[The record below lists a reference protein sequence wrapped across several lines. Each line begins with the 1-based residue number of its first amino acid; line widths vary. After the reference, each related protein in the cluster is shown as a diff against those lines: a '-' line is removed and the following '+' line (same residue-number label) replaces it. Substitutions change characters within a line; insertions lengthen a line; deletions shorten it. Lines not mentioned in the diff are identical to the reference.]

1 MAEMDQDNKRD
12 NDDADFDDE
21 LASLSADEKAAF
33 EKIMAEINAASGPPE
48 EPAGDAS
55 EKPPLKADTNAKD
68 GSGSA
73 MASDS
78 VDVSSPS
85 DDADV
90 SPPVKP
96 EEPQPNSNATTDS
109 GAGGNDASSDDAP
122 TDTPDELD
130 ADQQAALDRIMAEI
144 NSKGE
149 GHASGDEKSNIR
161 KSTEGEDLSEDQ
173 QAALDAIMAEIDAK
187 RKTET
192 IDSGNLTEKNNNGDD
207 DLSEDQQAA
216 LDAIMAD
223 ISAKRQ
229 GDTKEKA
236 KPASE
241 NDSGDDDLS
250 EDQQAALD
258 AIMAEISSKRQ
269 KDTVEEEMPA
279 SENDSGDDDLSEDQQ
294 AALDAIMADINAKKR
309 KDEVSDATA
318 GGEEEEA
325 ESKGLTIEEFDNE
338 LSNLLTEATPEASS
352 SDITKAPP
360 AEPSAPIDDHTQE
373 IAEQKP
379 TAQETRTE
387 SYPILQEIHPE
398 DQTIPKKSDRRSFL
412 WKRGKRI
419 AAVISIAACVIISGL
434 YLLDRYGIRPK
445 STLINASS
453 NTQVDPPAEPM
464 TVSENH
470 PTETEPAPVVN
481 ENESSKRIAPVIEPH
496 VDVDPEN
503 GFVSLKQNLS
513 KAREQIQTKIN
524 DIEQLKSYYARGIEE
539 EKDKIEQTLEQG
551 RIPAFGEAM
560 NDKKIELALRA
571 IQRRKTYISK
581 LNTPN
586 AQLTAMAE
594 ELLYL
599 ERKTDTYDILSAG
612 IHGLPIDDFVQKA
625 QTALKSYMQYNTQ
638 LSIDQVEVPAVQL
651 ASIWTEI
658 SAEIGQR
665 ANLLAQRA
673 PLNRAISKEIC
684 QGNYDRK
691 YQLTAMS
698 AETARCLVKWP
709 GKDLYLNSLSELPP
723 DVAEILAKWPG
734 EWISLNG
741 LKDLPVESAKQLA
754 AWPGK
759 RLSLNGLTRLSPEVT
774 AHLSR
779 WRGEQLE
786 LVGLHAIGPWENYG
800 TRLFLSEK
808 LRRQLEAQ

>member
-1 MAEMDQDNKRD
+1 MAEMDQENKRD

-55 EKPPLKADTNAKD
+55 EKPLLKADTNAKN
-68 GSGSA
+68 GSGSE

-78 VDVSSPS
+78 AEVSSPS
-85 DDADV
+85 EDVEV

-96 EEPQPNSNATTDS
+96 EEPQPTSNATTDS
-109 GAGGNDASSDDAP
+109 GAGGNDASSGDAP

-144 NSKGE
+144 NSKSDD
-149 GHASGDEKSNIR
+149 HAPGDEISNIG
-161 KSTEGEDLSEDQ
+161 KSTEGE
-173 QAALDAIMAEIDAK
+173 
-187 RKTET
+187 
-192 IDSGNLTEKNNNGDD
+192 
-207 DLSEDQQAA
+207 
-216 LDAIMAD
+216 
-223 ISAKRQ
+223 
-229 GDTKEKA
+229 
-236 KPASE
+236 
-241 NDSGDDDLS
+241 DLS

-269 KDTVEEEMPA
+269 KDSTEEEMPA

-309 KDEVSDATA
+309 KDDVSDTAA
-318 GGEEEEA
+318 GGEEEDA
-325 ESKGLTIEEFDNE
+325 ESKGLTIEEFDDE

-352 SDITKAPP
+352 SDMEKTPLE
-360 AEPSAPIDDHTQE
+360 EPTAPIDDPTQE
-373 IAEQKP
+373 IAERKS
-379 TAQETRTE
+379 TAPETRTA

-398 DQTIPKKSDRRSFL
+398 DETIQKKSDRRSFL
-412 WKRGKRI
+412 WQRGKRI
-419 AAVISIAACVIISGL
+419 AAVIAIAACVIISGA
-434 YLLDRYGIRPK
+434 YLLDRYDIRPK
-445 STLINASS
+445 SAPINASS

-464 TVSENH
+464 MVSERH
-470 PTETEPAPVVN
+470 PTETEPAPVGN
-481 ENESSKRIAPVIEPH
+481 ADESIKRIASVIETP
-496 VDVDPEN
+496 VDVDPES

-551 RIPAFGEAM
+551 RIPDFSEAM

-586 AQLTAMAE
+586 TQLTAMAE

-691 YQLTAMS
+691 YQLTAIS
-698 AETARCLVKWP
+698 TETARCLVKWP

>member
-48 EPAGDAS
+48 EPTGDAS

-68 GSGSA
+68 GSGSE

-78 VDVSSPS
+78 ADVSSPS
-85 DDADV
+85 DDVDI
-90 SPPVKP
+90 SPPMKP
-96 EEPQPNSNATTDS
+96 EEPQSTSNAMTDS
-109 GAGGNDASSDDAP
+109 GAGGNDALSGDAP
-122 TDTPDELD
+122 SDTPDELD

-144 NSKGE
+144 KSKSE
-149 GHASGDEKSNIR
+149 GHASGDEKSNIG
-161 KSTEGEDLSEDQ
+161 KSTEGEELSEDQ

-192 IDSGNLTEKNNNGDD
+192 IDSENQTEKNNN
-207 DLSEDQQAA
+207 
-216 LDAIMAD
+216 
-223 ISAKRQ
+223 
-229 GDTKEKA
+229 
-236 KPASE
+236 
-241 NDSGDDDLS
+241 GDDDLS

-269 KDTVEEEMPA
+269 KDTTEEEKSVSENDSVDDNLSEDQQAALDAIMAEISSKRQKDTTEEEKPA
-279 SENDSGDDDLSEDQQ
+279 SENDSGDDNLSEDQQ

-309 KDEVSDATA
+309 KDEVSYAADS
-318 GGEEEEA
+318 GEEEDA
-325 ESKGLTIEEFDNE
+325 GNKGLTIEEFDDE

-352 SDITKAPP
+352 SDMKKAPLD
-360 AEPSAPIDDHTQE
+360 EPSVPIDDPTQE
-373 IAEQKP
+373 ITERKS
-379 TAQETRTE
+379 TAPETRTE

-398 DQTIPKKSDRRSFL
+398 DETIQKKSNRRSFL
-412 WKRGKRI
+412 WQGGKRI
-419 AAVISIAACVIISGL
+419 AAVIAIAACLIISGL
-434 YLLDRYGIRPK
+434 YLLDRYDIRPK
-445 STLINASS
+445 SALINASS
-453 NTQVDPPAEPM
+453 NSQVDLPAKPM
-464 TVSENH
+464 TVAENH
-470 PTETEPAPVVN
+470 LAETLPAPVGN
-481 ENESSKRIAPVIEPH
+481 ENESIKNMASVSETP
-496 VDVDPEN
+496 VDVDPES
-503 GFVSLKQNLS
+503 GFISLKQNLS

-539 EKDKIEQTLEQG
+539 EKDKIEQTLEHG
-551 RIPAFGEAM
+551 RIPPFSEAM

-581 LNTPN
+581 LDAPN

-599 ERKTDTYDILSAG
+599 ERKTDTFDILSAG

-651 ASIWTEI
+651 ASIWAEI
-658 SAEIGQR
+658 STEIGQR

-723 DVAEILAKWPG
+723 DVAEILAQWPG

>member
-48 EPAGDAS
+48 EPAGEAS
-55 EKPPLKADTNAKD
+55 EKPLLKADTNAKN
-68 GSGSA
+68 GSGSE

-78 VDVSSPS
+78 AEVSSPS
-85 DDADV
+85 EDVEV

-96 EEPQPNSNATTDS
+96 EEPQPTSNATTDS
-109 GAGGNDASSDDAP
+109 GAGGKDASPDDAS
-122 TDTPDELD
+122 TNTPDELD
-130 ADQQAALDRIMAEI
+130 SDQQAALDRIMAEI
-144 NSKGE
+144 NSKSE
-149 GHASGDEKSNIR
+149 GHASGDEKANIG
-161 KSTEGEDLSEDQ
+161 KNTEGEDLSEDQ

-192 IDSGNLTEKNNNGDD
+192 IDPKNQIEKNNNGDD

-241 NDSGDDDLS
+241 NDTGDDDLS

-269 KDTVEEEMPA
+269 KDTTEEEKPA

-309 KDEVSDATA
+309 KDEVSADAA
-318 GGEEEEA
+318 AGEEEAA
-325 ESKGLTIEEFDNE
+325 ENKGLTIEEFDDE

-352 SDITKAPP
+352 SDMKKAPP
-360 AEPSAPIDDHTQE
+360 VEPSAPIDDP
-373 IAEQKP
+373 I
-379 TAQETRTE
+379 QETRTQP
-387 SYPILQEIHPE
+387 YPILQEIHPE
-398 DQTIPKKSDRRSFL
+398 DSTIPKKSDRRAFL
-412 WKRGKRI
+412 RQRGKRI
-419 AAVISIAACVIISGL
+419 AAVIAIAACVIIFGV
-434 YLLDRYGIRPK
+434 YLLDRYDIHPK
-445 STLINASS
+445 SAPINASS
-453 NTQVDPPAEPM
+453 NTQVDPTAEPM

-470 PTETEPAPVVN
+470 PTETEPAPADN
-481 ENESSKRIAPVIEPH
+481 ENESIKSITSVIETP
-496 VDVDPEN
+496 VDVDPES
-503 GFVSLKQNLS
+503 GFLSLKQNLS
-513 KAREQIQTKIN
+513 KAREQIQIKIN

-539 EKDKIEQTLEQG
+539 EKEKIEQTLEQG
-551 RIPAFGEAM
+551 RIPAFSEAM

-599 ERKTDTYDILSAG
+599 ERKTDTYDILSTG
-612 IHGLPIDDFVQKA
+612 IHGLPIDDFVRKA
-625 QTALKSYMQYNTQ
+625 QTALTSYMQYNTQ
-638 LSIDQVEVPAVQL
+638 LSIDQVDVPAVQL

-741 LKDLPVESAKQLA
+741 LKDLPVESAKQMA

-759 RLSLNGLTRLSPEVT
+759 RLSLNGLTQLSPEVT

>member
-1 MAEMDQDNKRD
+1 M
-12 NDDADFDDE
+12 
-21 LASLSADEKAAF
+21 
-33 EKIMAEINAASGPPE
+33 
-48 EPAGDAS
+48 
-55 EKPPLKADTNAKD
+55 
-68 GSGSA
+68 
-73 MASDS
+73 
-78 VDVSSPS
+78 
-85 DDADV
+85 
-90 SPPVKP
+90 
-96 EEPQPNSNATTDS
+96 
-109 GAGGNDASSDDAP
+109 
-122 TDTPDELD
+122 
-130 ADQQAALDRIMAEI
+130 
-144 NSKGE
+144 
-149 GHASGDEKSNIR
+149 
-161 KSTEGEDLSEDQ
+161 
-173 QAALDAIMAEIDAK
+173 
-187 RKTET
+187 
-192 IDSGNLTEKNNNGDD
+192 
-207 DLSEDQQAA
+207 
-216 LDAIMAD
+216 
-223 ISAKRQ
+223 
-229 GDTKEKA
+229 
-236 KPASE
+236 
-241 NDSGDDDLS
+241 
-250 EDQQAALD
+250 
-258 AIMAEISSKRQ
+258 
-269 KDTVEEEMPA
+269 
-279 SENDSGDDDLSEDQQ
+279 
-294 AALDAIMADINAKKR
+294 
-309 KDEVSDATA
+309 
-318 GGEEEEA
+318 
-325 ESKGLTIEEFDNE
+325 TIEEFDDE

-352 SDITKAPP
+352 SDMKKAPP
-360 AEPSAPIDDHTQE
+360 VEPSAPIDDP
-373 IAEQKP
+373 I
-379 TAQETRTE
+379 QETRTQP
-387 SYPILQEIHPE
+387 YPILQEIHPE
-398 DQTIPKKSDRRSFL
+398 DSKIPKKSDRRSFL
-412 WKRGKRI
+412 RQRGKRI
-419 AAVISIAACVIISGL
+419 AAVIAIAACVIIFGV
-434 YLLDRYGIRPK
+434 YLLDRYDIRPK
-445 STLINASS
+445 STPISASS
-453 NTQVDPPAEPM
+453 NTQVDPTAEPM
-464 TVSENH
+464 TVSENQ
-470 PTETEPAPVVN
+470 PTETEPAPADN
-481 ENESSKRIAPVIEPH
+481 ENESIKSITSVIETP
-496 VDVDPEN
+496 VDVDPES
-503 GFVSLKQNLS
+503 GFLSLKQNLS
-513 KAREQIQTKIN
+513 KAREQIQIKIN

-539 EKDKIEQTLEQG
+539 EKEKIEQTLEQG
-551 RIPAFGEAM
+551 RIPAFSEAM

-599 ERKTDTYDILSAG
+599 ERKTDTYDILSTG
-612 IHGLPIDDFVQKA
+612 IYGLPIDDFVRKA
-625 QTALKSYMQYNTQ
+625 QTALTSYMQYNTQ

-759 RLSLNGLTRLSPEVT
+759 RLSLNGLTQLSPEVT